1 VNVFFSILQ
10 KPSLSKARL
19 ALTFFHLATFFL
31 CRFQPFFVF
40 LFNSEPKTVTYF
52 FYIKGE
58 QRDERSIYNGFRFF
72 FLNFMLTKQNSPQKS
87 LLFSD

>member
-72 FLNFMLTKQNSPQKS
+72 FLKFHVDKTKFTTKKSP
-87 LLFSD
+87 FF